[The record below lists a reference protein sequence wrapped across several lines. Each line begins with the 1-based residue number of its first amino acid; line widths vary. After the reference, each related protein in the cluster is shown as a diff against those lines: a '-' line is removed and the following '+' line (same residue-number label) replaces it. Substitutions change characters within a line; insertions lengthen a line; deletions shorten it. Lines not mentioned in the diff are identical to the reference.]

1 VYIFK
6 LNGMEHAFQ
15 TCVHCGTLNFE
26 GRKLCSCCKFRLPE
40 NSDTLPPQNYGYW
53 NTVIVG
59 MVLVAIGLLLS
70 AAFIIDPY

>member
-1 VYIFK
+1 
-6 LNGMEHAFQ
+6 MEHAFQ

-40 NSDTLPPQNYGYW
+40 NADTSPPQNYRHW

-59 MVLVAIGLLLS
+59 LVLVAIGLLLA
-70 AAFIIDPY
+70 AAFIVDPY

>member
-1 VYIFK
+1 
-6 LNGMEHAFQ
+6 MEHAFQ

-40 NSDTLPPQNYGYW
+40 NSDILPPQNYSYW